1 MTFNS
6 TGYVI
11 NSSIEG
17 CIQMKSYLQG
27 TPEIKLALN
36 ENLVL
41 GRNSGA
47 YSNII
52 LDDCNFHE
60 CVNASEFELNKI
72 IRIKPPEGFFSK
84 FPFLNYNRRICC
96 NELQNYWRL

>member
-27 TPEIKLALN
+27 SPEIKLALN
-36 ENLVL
+36 ENLAL
-41 GRNSGA
+41 GRSSGN
-47 YSNII
+47 YSNCI
-52 LDDCNFHE
+52 LDDYNFHE
-60 CVNASEFELNKI
+60 CVNSSEFDMNKI
-72 IRIKPPEGFFSK
+72 IRIKPPLGFFA
-84 FPFLNYNRRICC
+84 FLYFTETNFRRICS
-96 NELQNYWRL
+96 NEL